1 VIELEKKMGSSFFFL
16 AQQFAANCKKSR
28 MYYCQ
33 QQKTKKKS
41 VDLGFSKVGLLSFSL
56 TSLNKAK
63 SALCFTAYPP
73 PKAEQQL
80 LDVVF
85 LLSTDSFTAV
95 EFYQVFVLKSCNRV

>member
-1 VIELEKKMGSSFFFL
+1 LNWRKRWGSSFFSL

-28 MYYCQ
+28 MYCQ
-33 QQKTKKKS
+33 TAKDEKKS
-41 VDLGFSKVGLLSFSL
+41 VDLGFSKVGLLSFSQ

-63 SALCFTAYPP
+63 SALCLPHTH
-73 PKAEQQL
+73 PKQQL

>member
-16 AQQFAANCKKSR
+16 ARQFAANCEKSR

-33 QQKTKKKS
+33 TAKDEKKS

-63 SALCFTAYPP
+63 SALCLTAYPP
-73 PKAEQQL
+73 PTAAAL
-80 LDVVF
+80 GCG
-85 LLSTDSFTAV
+85 LSTLYRLFHCCRILPSFCV
-95 EFYQVFVLKSCNRV
+95 EEL